1 MLVSL
6 ALRFAYLENSDVS
19 GRCAWASGVAQTK
32 PELYT
37 TVPSE
42 LLRNRLNWLML
53 RPFILTASKTTL
65 IVGPRT
71 KDDSLYLLHNHFPN
85 NLC

>member
-6 ALRFAYLENSDVS
+6 ALRFAYLENGNVS
-19 GRCAWASGVAQTK
+19 GWCAWASGVAQTK
-32 PELYT
+32 PEVYS

-42 LLRNRLNWLML
+42 LLRKRLNWRMLM
-53 RPFILTASKTTL
+53 PVILTASKTTL
-65 IVGPRT
+65 TVGPRT

-85 NLC
+85 NL